1 MIKIYLKSLKVL
13 RIKFEILFGF
23 RKLIDIL
30 FRQLQYQISSKL
42 LEVLKVIDMLTSI
55 IEKNDEE
62 DVKKTKSPDTD
73 SSPERIKN
81 ELLESMNKKKQ
92 EQESK

>member
-1 MIKIYLKSLKVL
+1 M
-13 RIKFEILFGF
+13 
-23 RKLIDIL
+23 
-30 FRQLQYQISSKL
+30 QYQISSKL

-55 IEKNDEE
+55 IDKNDEE
-62 DVKKTKSPDTD
+62 DVKKSKSTESD

-92 EQESK
+92 EQETK

>member
-1 MIKIYLKSLKVL
+1 
-13 RIKFEILFGF
+13 
-23 RKLIDIL
+23 
-30 FRQLQYQISSKL
+30 LQYQISSKL

-55 IEKNDEE
+55 IDKNDEE
-62 DVKKTKSPDTD
+62 DVKKSKSTESD

-92 EQESK
+92 EQETK